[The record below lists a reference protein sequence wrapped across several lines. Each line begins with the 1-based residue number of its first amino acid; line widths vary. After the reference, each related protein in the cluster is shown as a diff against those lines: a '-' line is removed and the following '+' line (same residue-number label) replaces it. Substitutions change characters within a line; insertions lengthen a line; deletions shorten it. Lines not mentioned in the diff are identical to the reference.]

1 MSFVLIYSVN
11 FIGQPPPSTVGGATN
26 NSTNLI
32 SCGIAESKS
41 LVSTVRSAPLNV
53 LFDNYLL
60 WEDYLYAETTLG
72 VSNLSRITHIRNKR
86 DKAKQLYE
94 EKKFS
99 LKAGTTKSH
108 STGLYNSVNELHERY
123 TYSLGVPCPE
133 HDDDLRVRSNNKVL
147 LNELIKQENDRILA
161 LKDAGTKK
169 STKRGREE
177 ITDEILANIS
187 GSYLFLLSYHK
198 SQFVITL

>member
-1 MSFVLIYSVN
+1 MR
-11 FIGQPPPSTVGGATN
+11 ST
-26 NSTNLI
+26 
-32 SCGIAESKS
+32 
-41 LVSTVRSAPLNV
+41 PLNI
-53 LFDNYLL
+53 LYDNYLL

-72 VSNLSRITHIRNKR
+72 VSNLSRIIHIRSKR

-99 LKAGTTKSH
+99 LKAATAKTYT
-108 STGLYNSVNELHERY
+108 TGLYDSVNELYERY
-123 TYSLGVPCPE
+123 TYSLGVPCPSL
-133 HDDDLRVRSNNKVL
+133 DDDLRIRSNNKVL

-187 GSYLFLLSYHK
+187 GIIHFLQLVNLYHN
-198 SQFVITL
+198 L